1 MFTIDFSDHTGLVKD
16 DWYRQIEDL
25 LEFAKNEEHIE
36 DDAELSVTFVDKRK
50 FKKLIELIVTRIKLQ
65 MSFHLH

>member
-25 LEFAKNEEHIE
+25 LEFAKMKNI
-36 DDAELSVTFVDKRK
+36 LKMM
-50 FKKLIELIVTRIKLQ
+50 LNCL
-65 MSFHLH
+65 